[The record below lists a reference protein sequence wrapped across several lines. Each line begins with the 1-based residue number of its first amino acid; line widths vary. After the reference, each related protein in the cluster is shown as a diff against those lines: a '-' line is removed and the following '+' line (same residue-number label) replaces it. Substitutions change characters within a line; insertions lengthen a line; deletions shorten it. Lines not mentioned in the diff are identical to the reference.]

1 MGFPSLPALSL
12 ELILSLLFLM
22 TSSLADY
29 SDKNPF
35 IPAEPGH
42 SPKCAKQGTS
52 YCEYVDNYPE

>member
-1 MGFPSLPALSL
+1 MGFLSL
-12 ELILSLLFLM
+12 LYLSLSLLFVM
-22 TSSLADY
+22 TATLSDY
-29 SDKNPF
+29 SKKNPF

>member
-1 MGFPSLPALSL
+1 MGFPSLLALALSL
-12 ELILSLLFLM
+12 LLMMTATLS
-22 TSSLADY
+22 DY
-29 SDKNPF
+29 SKKNPF